1 MNIAEKRDQ
10 AVELVEYKPG
20 IFFAQLTEVAPA
32 VAILL
37 ETYASR
43 VRVHVS
49 TGDALDSYGVSIV
62 FQVFIDVLTHRC
74 KGCGETQ
81 FTPPN
86 FGDCR
91 NHRFTTEWIEI
102 ASGEAKEGTRDALL
116 RANRQVAEWIAARN
130 DQISRSGWIM
140 RQRILPPT
148 TPPLD
153 RFMALIRKVEVGED
167 ECWIFDADTFSVSD
181 DLITAPARFIYEQVA
196 GEKLVETDELLQTCK
211 TPRCCRPSHREVLFA
226 RAAGASG
233 EPGDGELRRRAN
245 GLVEKADR

>member
-1 MNIAEKRDQ
+1 MNIAEKYDKVGALLGHR
-10 AVELVEYKPG
+10 PG
-20 IFFAQLTEVAPA
+20 IFFAQLSEVAPA

-37 ETYASR
+37 ETYTSR

-86 FGDCR
+86 FGDCP

-102 ASGEAKEGTRDALL
+102 ASGEAGEGTRDALL
-116 RANRQVAEWIAARN
+116 RANSHVAEWIAARS
-130 DQISRSGWIM
+130 DQTRLNRMDGLNRWIVP
-140 RQRILPPT
+140 RHIPPAL

-167 ECWIFDADTFSVSD
+167 ECWIFDADTFRVND
-181 DLITAPARFIYEQVA
+181 DLIMTPARYIYEQVA
-196 GEKLVETDELLQTCK
+196 GEKLVETDELLRICQ
-211 TPRCCRPSHREVLFA
+211 TPRCCRPSHREVLLA
-226 RAAGASG
+226 HAAAGPQDG
-233 EPGDGELRRRAN
+233 KPGSQPIS
-245 GLVEKADR
+245 